1 MALSIFL
8 GIWSEEKLSRVRVD
22 DLDFDA
28 KVEAL
33 MPYVTMELGA
43 DASNAVELTF
53 CGHLLQ
59 ASKPLT
65 SYGVTSGVTIHVTE
79 SVVQRQPSKPELP
92 KITESTIQEFVSNY
106 RSFKLSPSFRTT
118 LHRLETSEDL
128 DKVIA
133 AVPGLRSDPI
143 AIAFVSKPDLL
154 SQLEDPK
161 ECWAIAEKNPLIL
174 SAARYIITEF
184 HKSTVA
190 GASSALQTPP
200 PSGHSYSLDALSDDD
215 EEMEGDGPSSGAIT
229 AAQLA
234 DALAAASAAPVSRIT
249 TEMLQQALTP
259 ASNSS
264 RYTSQL
270 RQMRELGLNDEGRNL
285 RALTAA
291 AGDVQAAIDLVFS
304 GALDD

>member
-8 GIWSEEKLSRVRVD
+8 GIWSEEKLNRVRVD

-28 KVEAL
+28 KVEVL
-33 MPYVTMELGA
+33 MPYVIKELGA
-43 DASNAVELTF
+43 DASNDFELTF

-65 SYGVTSGVTIHVTE
+65 SYGVTSGVTIHVIE
-79 SVVQRQPSKPELP
+79 SLIHSQPSKPELT

-118 LHRLETSEDL
+118 LHRLESPEDL
-128 DKVIA
+128 DKVIL

-161 ECWAIAEKNPLIL
+161 ACWTVAEKNPLIL
-174 SAARYIITEF
+174 FAARYIITEF
-184 HKSTVA
+184 HKTTVA
-190 GASSALQTPP
+190 SASSALQTSP

-259 ASNSS
+259 ASNNS